1 MLASFYEPL
10 FKAIGL
16 LGETNTRILQAN
28 TEEKWIERI
37 YEPFGNTWIS
47 AWIIH
52 YSFSIF
58 LLNTLSNYLQCMV
71 EKN

>member
-16 LGETNTRILQAN
+16 LVETNTRILQAN

-37 YEPFGNTWIS
+37 YEPFGIPGFLHGLF
-47 AWIIH
+47 IIH
-52 YSFSIF
+52 FQFFY
-58 LLNTLSNYLQCMV
+58 
-71 EKN
+71 